1 MLSNRLKISNI
12 LYFLYQNDSDVIKN
26 SVLNSLQ
33 CTLIIFFPLAS
44 RKHKQRSKLTAQTCH
59 PTRTEGNIA
68 MYVNRTCSNLLYLCS
83 VIFLFSL
90 ISLIGAHFITLSPI
104 PFLLSKVYNIF
115 MCYLISWLHLP
126 CFIQQ
131 HRLLWSQLTFYASE
145 RSVGKKNLYKTTL
158 DWLSEYNTKTPT
170 DLLMFVARNHWLVWL
185 VRYLSPCYTYE
196 RLII

>member
-1 MLSNRLKISNI
+1 
-12 LYFLYQNDSDVIKN
+12 
-26 SVLNSLQ
+26 
-33 CTLIIFFPLAS
+33 
-44 RKHKQRSKLTAQTCH
+44 
-59 PTRTEGNIA
+59 
-68 MYVNRTCSNLLYLCS
+68 MYVNRTCSNLLYLCY

-126 CFIQQ
+126 YFIQQ

-170 DLLMFVARNHWLVWL
+170 DLLMFVARNHWLVIGQISVSLLYVWAAYYITATLLKPGLLLCL
-185 VRYLSPCYTYE
+185 VTSKKMQICPLRCANTCNENE
-196 RLII
+196 RALGV